1 MSYETV
7 LVEKTDNGWIGTI
20 TLNRPEALNTFNEAL
35 ARDLGQALLD
45 LDEDKDVRVIV
56 ITGAG
61 RSFSAG
67 IDISPEIFEQMTPNE
82 YYDWITL
89 MSKPITVMSK
99 IKKPVIAS
107 VNTLAVANGIG
118 IVAAADL
125 AIAEEDAKF
134 GATAINVG
142 LNCILPQVVLY
153 RNIGKKRTL
162 ELVLT
167 GKVIKADEAERI
179 GLINKAVPKGTLQE
193 ETMKLAKDLASK
205 SPLALWNAKKSFYE
219 MSDLEFDK
227 AMELVNN
234 QFALLCSTDDA
245 SEGVRA
251 FSEKRQPEWR
261 IK

>member
-1 MSYETV
+1 VAYEYETV
-7 LVEKTDNGWIGTI
+7 LAEITDDGLIGTI
-20 TLNRPEALNTFNEAL
+20 TLNRPEALNTFNETL
-35 ARDLGQALLD
+35 ARDLEQALLD
-45 LDEDKDVRVIV
+45 LDEDKDVRVII

-67 IDISPEIFEQMTPNE
+67 IDISPEIFEGMAPNE

-89 MSKPITVMSK
+89 MSRPIAVMSK

-107 VNTLAVANGIG
+107 VNALAIANGIG

-125 AIAEEDAKF
+125 AVAEEDARF

-167 GKVIKADEAERI
+167 GRI
-179 GLINKAVPKGTLQE
+179 I
-193 ETMKLAKDLASK
+193 SR
-205 SPLALWNAKKSFYE
+205 S
-219 MSDLEFDK
+219 
-227 AMELVNN
+227 
-234 QFALLCSTDDA
+234 
-245 SEGVRA
+245 
-251 FSEKRQPEWR
+251 
-261 IK
+261 